1 MGAALRKSG
10 SRRTSR
16 ASCCPGRLYREV
28 APSSE
33 LRPPQLAVPAPLYSQ
48 QRVMGGAPVML
59 EFVGAPGGSLRGAD
73 YDQKHSCWSCYPH
86 SLHFCRFGGAP
97 DSSSP
102 RDECICRY
110 ALWSLRLRISQE
122 GLRARAARRRVRDS
136 ALGRRANVPAVL
148 VSLCASKVRRVVV
161 VVEPIRQPALRS
173 SQWWRGCSPWRPV
186 WCSKIDRPSACWRCR
201 QVRYSSPRFAS
212 SPTLSTRGREPPTE
226 AASIQKTAQLLDDL
240 SQIVGVL
247 R

>member
-1 MGAALRKSG
+1 
-10 SRRTSR
+10 
-16 ASCCPGRLYREV
+16 
-28 APSSE
+28 
-33 LRPPQLAVPAPLYSQ
+33 
-48 QRVMGGAPVML
+48 MGGMPVML
-59 EFVGAPGGSLRGAD
+59 QSYRCFRGDSLRGAD
-73 YDQKHSCWSCYPH
+73 YDPKHSCWSCYPH
-86 SLHFCRFGGAP
+86 SLHFCRFGRAP
-97 DSSSP
+97 DSSQP

-173 SQWWRGCSPWRPV
+173 SQSWRGCSSWRPV

-201 QVRYSSPRFAS
+201 HCARYPRGG
-212 SPTLSTRGREPPTE
+212 LGICLPPTRARAPAHSAWRE
-226 AASIQKTAQLLDDL
+226 ERSASATSNDHTYILKTP
-240 SQIVGVL
+240 
-247 R
+247 